1 MSTYREQIELAVLD
15 QLGEGIILADR
26 DGKILTINR
35 AAQVIHGR
43 NELDVEPDAYSD
55 SYQLLTLDDDPYPS
69 EQLPLTQAVVHG
81 RTVTDAPWKIRRPDG
96 SVVIAVGTA
105 RPVLDTSGKQI
116 ASVLTMRDE
125 TLRYHAE
132 QKLKEALEVKETLL
146 YEVNHRV
153 RNSLQVVSSIVSMH
167 MRTVKDADARDALEA
182 ARRRIDVITATHR
195 SLYEL
200 GTHDWVDCSYLLP
213 DLCKQ
218 IADTFSRD
226 NAITLKFRKTGVI
239 ILAVSQAVSLCLAV
253 TELMINACK
262 YAFDGRDG
270 GRIDLVLEASNDQIV
285 VSVSDNGVG
294 ITDPEDGPKKGIGS
308 MIVSSLAQSLEA
320 TVERETGPSGTT
332 FTISFAPK
340 LDSRRTGTGL
350 PTSSAYSTLDR
361 WQSNRLA

>member
-1 MSTYREQIELAVLD
+1 MSDYRERIELAVLD
-15 QLGEGIILADR
+15 QLGEGVILADR
-26 DGKILTINR
+26 DGKIVTVNR
-35 AAQVIHGR
+35 AAEVIHGR
-43 NELDVEPDAYSD
+43 SQLDVEPDDYSD
-55 SYQLLTLDDDPYPS
+55 SYELLTLDDDPYPA
-69 EQLPLTQAVVHG
+69 EKLPLTQAVVHG
-81 RTVTDAPWKIRRPDG
+81 RTVTDVPWKIKRPDG

-105 RPVLDTSGKQI
+105 RPILDASGKQI
-116 ASVLTMRDE
+116 AAVLTMRDE

-132 QKLKEALEVKETLL
+132 QSLKEALEVKETLL

-167 MRTVKDADARDALEA
+167 MRTVKDADAREALEA

-200 GTHDWVDCSYLLP
+200 GTHDWVDCSHLLP

-218 IADTFSRD
+218 VADTFSRD
-226 NAITLKFRKTGVI
+226 NAITLKCKKTGVI
-239 ILAVSQAVSLCLAV
+239 VLAVSQAVSLCLAV

-270 GRIDLVLEASNDQIV
+270 GRIELVLEASDDQII

-294 ITDPEDGPKKGIGS
+294 IKDPEDGAKTGIGS
-308 MIVSSLAQSLEA
+308 MIVSSLAHSLDA
-320 TVERETGPSGTT
+320 TIERKTGPDGTT

-340 LDSRRTGTGL
+340 LDNRRPATGL
-350 PTSSAYSTLDR
+350 PTSSVYSTLDH
-361 WQSNRLA
+361 WESNRLA